1 MSIEQQN
8 TIDFIGID
16 KNTNQVI
23 LTISDHLDWQENNHL
38 ILLQEKLNTYLRFIE
53 SGEINESYPDA
64 KNKSVV
70 LKIRALHKPNREAK
84 SFLGKVKKI
93 IEDAGM
99 SFLFEHSTTD
109 NLT

>member
-8 TIDFIGID
+8 TIDVIGID
-16 KNTNQVI
+16 KKTNQVI

-38 ILLQEKLNTYLRFIE
+38 IILQEKLNTYLRFIE

-70 LKIRALHKPNREAK
+70 IKIRALHKPNSEAK
-84 SFLGKVKKI
+84 SFLEKVKNI

-99 SFLFEHSTTD
+99 SFIFEHSAMR
-109 NLT
+109 